1 MNKQTLGWWRLIPVL
16 LVTVACSKNEM
27 KGIME
32 VTFEVEAPGLGTN
45 DVVYITGNHQVLG
58 DWEPYEVPLYRREG
72 DLWSRT
78 LAIPYG
84 ARLEYKF
91 TLGGWIS
98 EGLDE
103 EGHPLPNFHVA
114 ATRSQT
120 VRHRITRWA
129 SDGPP
134 AASITGR
141 AEFHRNVAGEGL
153 LPRDVVVW
161 LPPGYADSEE
171 RYPVLYMH
179 DGQNT
184 MDPTTSFLGTDW
196 GIDETATR
204 LIDEGRMRP
213 VIVVGMYN
221 TPQRMED
228 YGSGE
233 QGAAYQRFVVDVVK
247 PMIDQT
253 YRTKPGRDDTAVMG
267 SSMGGLVSFLLAWN
281 HADVFKQAACLSP
294 AFFPETVKLVRDAAA
309 APEGMRVYMDNG
321 TEGLEQKI
329 QAYCDDML
337 AALPEKGFVQG
348 ANFDW
353 FLDQGAEH
361 NEQAWA
367 ARLER
372 PLLFLFGT
380 AADTP

>member
-16 LVTVACSKNEM
+16 LATVACSKNEM

-204 LIDEGRMRP
+204 LIGEGRMRP

-247 PMIDQT
+247 PLIDQT
-253 YRTKPGRDDTAVMG
+253 YRTKPGRDDTSVMG

>member
-1 MNKQTLGWWRLIPVL
+1 MD
-16 LVTVACSKNEM
+16 
-27 KGIME
+27 
-32 VTFEVEAPGLGTN
+32 VTFEVEAPGLATN
-45 DVVYITGNHQVLG
+45 DVVYISGNHWVLG
-58 DWEPYEVPLYRREG
+58 DWEPYDISLKRGEG
-72 DLWSRT
+72 DVWSRT
-78 LAIPYG
+78 VAVPYG

-91 TLGGWIS
+91 TLGSWSTEAMS
-98 EGLDE
+98 ED
-103 EGHPLPNFHVA
+103 GHPLPNFQLA

-120 VRHRITRWA
+120 VRHRIFRWA
-129 SDGPP
+129 SNTQPS
-134 AASITGR
+134 AAITGQS
-141 AEFHRNVAGEGL
+141 AFHRAVAGEGL
-153 LPRDVVVW
+153 LPRDIVVW
-161 LPPGYADSEE
+161 LPPGYSEGEE

-179 DGQNT
+179 DGQNA

-204 LIDEGRMRP
+204 LIGEGRMRP
-213 VIVVGMYN
+213 VIIVGLYN

-233 QGAAYQRFVVDVVK
+233 QGAAYQRFVADVVK
-247 PMIDQT
+247 PLIDRT

-281 HADVFKQAACLSP
+281 HADIFKQAACLSP
-294 AFFPETVKLVRDAAA
+294 AFFPETVKLVREAAS

-321 TEGLEQKI
+321 TEGIEQKI
-329 QAYCDDML
+329 KAYCDDMI
-337 AALPEKGFVQG
+337 AALPEKGFIQG

-361 NEQAWA
+361 NEKAWA

>member
-16 LVTVACSKNEM
+16 LATAACSKNEM

-45 DVVYITGNHQVLG
+45 DVVYITGNHQALG

-78 LAIPYG
+78 LAFPYG

-103 EGHPLPNFHVA
+103 EGHPLPNFTVA
-114 ATRSQT
+114 ATRSQS
-120 VRHRITRWA
+120 VRHRISRWA

-141 AEFHRNVAGEGL
+141 AEFHRNVAGQGL

-196 GIDETATR
+196 GVDEAATR
-204 LIDEGRMRP
+204 LIGEGRMHP
-213 VIVVGMYN
+213 VIIVGMYN

-247 PMIDQT
+247 PLIDQT

-281 HADVFKQAACLSP
+281 HAEVFKQAACLSP
-294 AFFPETVKLVRDAAA
+294 AFFPESVKLVREAAA
-309 APEGMRVYMDNG
+309 APDGMRVYMDNG

-361 NEQAWA
+361 NEKAWA
-367 ARLER
+367 ARLDR

-380 AADTP
+380 ATDTP